1 MHLHPKWQWNI
12 IEALKSV
19 FPNIQFI
26 IATHSPIIIS
36 SCKDVNLVLVDHNQ
50 EVIYLDD
57 AYGYSVNEVLEL
69 RQGSSDVL
77 KSVKDMKNEFYYAIN
92 KDDLQKAS
100 KIVEEMAQEFGDDNT
115 EVVKART
122 ELEMEDFLGAED

>member
-1 MHLHPKWQWNI
+1 M
-12 IEALKSV
+12 
-19 FPNIQFI
+19 
-26 IATHSPIIIS
+26 
-36 SCKDVNLVLVDHNQ
+36 VDHNQ

-77 KSVKDMKNEFYYAIN
+77 KSVKDMKNEIN

-122 ELEMEDFLGAED
+122 ELEMEDFLGDED